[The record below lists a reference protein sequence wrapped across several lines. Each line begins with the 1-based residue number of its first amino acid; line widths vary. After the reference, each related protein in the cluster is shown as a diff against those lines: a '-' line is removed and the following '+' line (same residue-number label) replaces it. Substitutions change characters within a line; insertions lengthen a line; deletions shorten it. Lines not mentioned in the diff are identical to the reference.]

1 MLEEMIVKLGAFKT
15 GKFTLASGR
24 ESDYYVDLR
33 VAITQPDFLKAVAEA
48 MAPHTDGIDRVA
60 GVALSA
66 VPIAAAL
73 SLETGKP
80 YLMIRK
86 ASKGHGT
93 QKRVEGTIEKGDK
106 VIFVEDTATTAGSL
120 INAIECVREVGG
132 IVEKAIV
139 IVDREEGAA
148 QNLADA
154 GVEMHSLASIDK
166 LREFS

>member
-1 MLEEMIVKLGAFKT
+1 MLEEMIVEYGAFKT
-15 GKFTLASGR
+15 GKFILASGR

-33 VAITQPDFLKAVAEA
+33 VGITRPEFLREVARA
-48 MAPHTDGIDRVA
+48 MAAHMNDIDIIA

-93 QKRVEGTIEKGDK
+93 GKRIEGYLEAGKK

-120 INAIECVREVGG
+120 INAIECVREAGG
-132 IVEKAIV
+132 IVERALV
-139 IVDREEGAA
+139 IVDREEGAGE
-148 QNLADA
+148 NLSKI
-154 GVEMHSLASIDK
+154 GVEMHSLASIDR
-166 LREFS
+166 LRELS